1 MTMLAIP
8 NVPFRSNGAMDA
20 ETLAEVAGTEAAE
33 PLRQVERAYGRAQT
47 AVREL
52 RDNRPGEGS
61 AYLGTGRAAGKGWA
75 AAANADAADAAEE
88 RIPADGWRTA
98 ALLAG
103 DDARWADAA
112 AAVRALPIVERRA
125 EAALDRE
132 AIAAAAAK
140 AAAAAVATWAAEAE
154 QGWSA
159 RHDPAE
165 AWNHRRAGEAALG
178 DWRQARRV
186 ETWAQRKGETPAAM
200 AKADLSGA
208 SYLPEGPAARGCWLA
223 LGLMLKPG
231 QVWPAIP
238 NDVTFPEDMPEKLL
252 DAVMPGGK
260 RQVDLTTTGHHAHA

>member
-8 NVPFRSNGAMDA
+8 NVPLRSSGAMDA
-20 ETLAEVAGTEAAE
+20 ETLAEVAGAEAAE
-33 PLRQVERAYGRAQT
+33 PLRQVERAYGRAET

-52 RDNRPGEGS
+52 RERRPGEGS
-61 AYLGTGRAAGKGWA
+61 AYLGTGRAAGKAWA
-75 AAANADAADAAEE
+75 AAAKADAADAAEE
-88 RIPADGWRTA
+88 RIPAEGWRTA

-132 AIAAAAAK
+132 AIATTAAE
-140 AAAAAVATWAAEAE
+140 AAAAAVETWAAEAE
-154 QGWSA
+154 QGWAA

-178 DWRQARRV
+178 DWRQARQV
-186 ETWAQRKGETPAAM
+186 ETWAHRQSETPAAM
-200 AKADLSGA
+200 ARADLSGA
-208 SYLPEGPAARGCWLA
+208 SYLPDGAVARGFWLA
-223 LGLMLKPG
+223 LWLTLKPG
-231 QVWPAIP
+231 QLWPSIP
-238 NDVTFPEDMPEKLL
+238 NGVTFPEDMPEKLL

-260 RQVDLTTTGHHAHA
+260 RQVDLTTTGHHAH